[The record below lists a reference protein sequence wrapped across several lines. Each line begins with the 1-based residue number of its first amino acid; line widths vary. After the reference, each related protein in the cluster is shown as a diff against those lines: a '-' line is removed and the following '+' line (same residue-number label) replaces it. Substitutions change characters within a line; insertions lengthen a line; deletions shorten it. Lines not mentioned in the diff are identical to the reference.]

1 MDRRPLVASAA
12 GGSISSLVL
21 WALQEGLKST
31 PIDFPVLETPGFSIQ
46 VNSDFL
52 VGLLCG
58 FILWPLLELII
69 LTKQWVTLSLR
80 VRIQAYTSGQGG
92 KLYTVLH
99 E

>member
-12 GGSISSLVL
+12 GGSISSLLL
-21 WALQEGLKST
+21 WALQEGLKTS
-31 PIDFPVLETPGFSIQ
+31 PIDFPVVDSPGFSIQ
-46 VNSDFL
+46 LNSDFL
-52 VGLLCG
+52 VGLLLG
-58 FILWPLLELII
+58 FLLWPLLELTI

-80 VRIQAYTSGQGG
+80 VRIQAYTTGQGG